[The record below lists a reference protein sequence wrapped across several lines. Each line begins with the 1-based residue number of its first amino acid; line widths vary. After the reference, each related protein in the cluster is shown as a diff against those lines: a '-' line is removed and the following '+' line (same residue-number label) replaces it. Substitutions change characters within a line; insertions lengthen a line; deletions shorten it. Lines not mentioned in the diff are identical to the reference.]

1 MRMAIVAVAL
11 LMAGCTA
18 SLHPLYSEVD
28 ALFDPM
34 LLGAWRES
42 EGEKFGEKFF
52 VSVRAGNAAYRVI
65 YYDGEGSGAFT
76 ARLVEL
82 QGNRFVDLYPE
93 TPPSKN
99 GFDNCLLI
107 PAHSFGRIWLAGDR
121 LTIALLD
128 PDWLGSEQA
137 SRVLL
142 ERISLDDYL
151 VISAATADLRRF
163 AAKYAD
169 TKAFSVT
176 SEWVREQ

>member
-1 MRMAIVAVAL
+1 MRIAIVAVAL

-18 SLHPLYSEVD
+18 SLHPLYSEED

-34 LLGAWRES
+34 LLGTWREC
-42 EGEKFGEKFF
+42 EGEKFF

-99 GFDNCLLI
+99 GFYNVHLI

-121 LTIALLD
+121 LTIALVD
-128 PDWLGSEQA
+128 PDWFRSEQA
-137 SRVLL
+137 SQVLL

>member
-18 SLHPLYSEVD
+18 SLHPIYSEED
-28 ALFDPM
+28 AVFDPM
-34 LLGAWRES
+34 LLGTWRES
-42 EGEKFGEKFF
+42 EGEKFF
-52 VSVRAGNAAYRVI
+52 VSVRAGDAAYRLI
-65 YYDGEGSGAFT
+65 HYDGEGAGAFT

-99 GFDNCLLI
+99 GFYNCHLI

-128 PDWLGSEQA
+128 PDWLRSDEA
-137 SRVLL
+137 SQVQL

-151 VISAATADLRRF
+151 VISAVTADLRRF
-163 AAKYAD
+163 ATKYAG
-169 TKAFSVT
+169 TRAFSVT